1 MADLARTATD
11 AGRTGWALTYGDGGI
26 QRVTTS
32 WSAAGRRGDLLVHPE
47 GGRAV
52 LSIDN
57 LVGLILAV
65 SVVIFLAAALLFPER
80 F

>member
-1 MADLARTATD
+1 M
-11 AGRTGWALTYGDGGI
+11 
-26 QRVTTS
+26 
-32 WSAAGRRGDLLVHPE
+32 
-47 GGRAV
+47 
-52 LSIDN
+52 SIDN